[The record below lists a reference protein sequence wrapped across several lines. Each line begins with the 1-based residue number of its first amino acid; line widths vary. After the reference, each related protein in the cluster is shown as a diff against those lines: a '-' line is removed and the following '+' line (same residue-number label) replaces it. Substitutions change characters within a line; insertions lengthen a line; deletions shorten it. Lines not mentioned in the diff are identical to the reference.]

1 MKIMET
7 LKPKTYVMKYGQA
20 TVTLE
25 LWYLHLGKASNN
37 TQSCC
42 FELVLVINRAGL
54 LCPGKQKPTVDRA
67 KSHNP
72 HRSRITI
79 HSQPL
84 FFWAV
89 LFRNSL
95 WDIAHV
101 FYGLFFFLFLFWKC
115 KHTFE
120 PITVLPLLCCLP
132 FLLDKLWVSMRIWS
146 SWRRRWHLCHLEMV
160 DI

>member
-25 LWYLHLGKASNN
+25 LWYIHLGKASSN

-42 FELVLVINRAGL
+42 FELVLVTNRAGL
-54 LCPGKQKPTVDRA
+54 LCPGKQKPTVDQA

-72 HRSRITI
+72 HRNRTTI
-79 HSQPL
+79 NSQPL

-101 FYGLFFFLFLFWKC
+101 FYGLFFFYFCFENVNTLLSPSLCYHCSAVYLFYLTSCEFQC
-115 KHTFE
+115 ASGLVGE
-120 PITVLPLLCCLP
+120 E
-132 FLLDKLWVSMRIWS
+132 D
-146 SWRRRWHLCHLEMV
+146 
-160 DI
+160 DIYAT